1 MIREIL
7 VVDNPILR
15 QRAKRVKKV
24 DPSISKLIDDMLE
37 TMREAPGVGLAAPQ
51 VGVSLR
57 VIVAEA
63 PIELDGEETHKVDQ
77 MILINPEIIEESGE
91 EYGQEGCLSI
101 PGYVGIIKRSTN
113 VTIKGMNRK
122 GKEIKVRR
130 SGFPAR
136 ILQHEIDHINGVL
149 FTDRIEKPEHLLKV
163 TEKGQHVPAF
173 NDNER
178 VMG

>member
-7 VVDNPILR
+7 VVENPILR
-15 QRAKRVKKV
+15 QKARKVKKV
-24 DPSISKLIDDMLE
+24 DSALNKLIDDMLE

-51 VGVSLR
+51 LGVSLR

-63 PIELDGEETHKVDQ
+63 PIELDGEETNKVDQ
-77 MILINPEIIEESGE
+77 MILINPELVEASGE

-113 VTIKGMNRK
+113 VTVKGLNRK
-122 GKEIKVRR
+122 GKEVKLRR

-136 ILQHEIDHINGVL
+136 ILQHEIDHINGIL
-149 FTDRIEKPEHLLKV
+149 FTDRIEKPEHLMKV
-163 TEKGQHVPAF
+163 NERGEHVPVF
-173 NDNER
+173 DDKER